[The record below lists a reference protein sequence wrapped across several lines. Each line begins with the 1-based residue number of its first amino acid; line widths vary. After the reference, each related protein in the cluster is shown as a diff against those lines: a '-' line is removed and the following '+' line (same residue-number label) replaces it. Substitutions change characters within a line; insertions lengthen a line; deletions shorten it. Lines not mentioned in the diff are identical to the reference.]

1 MPVRFAESLSRFE
14 EIWAPSEFVRA
25 AFAGAVNV
33 PVLRIPVPVEL
44 GEIAPVTRAAYGL
57 PEDATLFLFYFDPSS
72 FVERKNP
79 IAVVEAFHRAFRRAR
94 GLGRRPRR
102 QDPRRRPPCRCAEE
116 AQIGDCGATSAFI
129 SSRGR

>member
-1 MPVRFAESLSRFE
+1 MPVRFAESLSRFQ
-14 EIWAPSEFVRA
+14 EIWAPSEFVRV

-79 IAVVEAFHRAFRRAR
+79 IAVVEAFHRAF
-94 GLGRRPRR
+94 
-102 QDPRRRPPCRCAEE
+102 
-116 AQIGDCGATSAFI
+116 GAHGNSESAS
-129 SSRGR
+129 SSRPSTPALMPVR